1 MKKQLYV
8 LCLAAGLVACSQEDN
23 GAAQQYGKA
32 EQLYEQGQYTRS
44 KEAIDSIGILYPKA
58 FDEIKRGMQLMR
70 KINLKEYE
78 RNLAYADSM
87 LLVSRAE
94 VERLKADFF
103 LEKDA
108 QYQEVGNYIYK
119 TEKNSPVVN
128 RSYVRAQVSEQGE
141 MMISSVYFGAAG
153 LKHQSMRVEAP
164 DGTYA
169 LTAVIPYDGAR
180 NYSFIN
186 NGNTT
191 EIVTYKGPQMISVAS
206 LIYNTPGKIK
216 VSYEGKKPYSFYL
229 DERSRRMINASYE
242 LAAALQSVKDFTREQ
257 AVASKTVEV
266 LRRQIAENEPE
277 INR

>member
-1 MKKQLYV
+1 MKKQLYA
-8 LCLAAGLVACSQEDN
+8 LCLAAGLVACSQKDN

-32 EQLYEQGQYTRS
+32 ELLYEQGQYTRS

-70 KINLKEYE
+70 KINLKEYG

-87 LLVSRAE
+87 LQVGRAE
-94 VERLKADFF
+94 VERLRADFY

-108 QYQEVGNYIYK
+108 QYQEEGNYIYK

-180 NYSFIN
+180 NYSFTN

-191 EIVTYKGPQMISVAS
+191 EIVTYKGSQMMAVAN

-242 LAAALQSVKDFTREQ
+242 LAAALQGVKDFTREQ
-257 AVASKTVEV
+257 AIASKTVEV

>member
-1 MKKQLYV
+1 M
-8 LCLAAGLVACSQEDN
+8 CLAAGLVACSQEDN